1 MSIPTIIP
9 ESEVEAAALEILSE
23 LGYDYLYGPDIA
35 PETEDAERNDFGTVV
50 LPHRLRAAVDRLNP
64 KIPSEAREEAVK
76 KVLREESQ
84 DLVHNNRAFHN
95 MLVNGV
101 DVEFQGQ
108 DGETVYDKVWL
119 FDFGKPLENEFL
131 AINQFTI
138 IEDGNN
144 RRPDIILFV
153 NGLPLVVVEL
163 KRPDEE
169 NGFED
174 EEIIWDAYKQFQTY
188 KKEIPALFRYNSFL
202 LISDGQDA
210 MAGTLTSNREWFVPW
225 KTVDGEK
232 VADFK
237 VPPMEVLL
245 RGMCRPEI
253 LLDLIR
259 HFIVFEDDRGRI
271 IKKLARYHQYHAV
284 NRAVEKTKLA
294 SRPEGD
300 RKCGVVWHT
309 QGSGKSLSM
318 VFYTGK
324 LALELDNPTIVVL
337 TDRNDLDGQL
347 FDNFARCS
355 EILRQQPV
363 QAENRAHLRELLAV
377 ASGGIVFTTIQK
389 FSPEDEEDQFPTLSE
404 RRNIIVIAD
413 EAHLS
418 QYGFDAKFRERV
430 VEYEKVAEISY
441 GFAKHM
447 RDALPNASFIGF
459 TGTPIELD
467 DRSTPAVF
475 GDYIDIYDIEQAV
488 NDGVT
493 VRIFYESRLS
503 KLDLV
508 KEARETLDTE
518 FSKITDDRDS
528 YEAEKLK
535 SRWSRL
541 EVVVGSE
548 DNLKKLAY
556 DIVFHFEKRLEDAM
570 DGKGMIV
577 CMSRR
582 ICADLYNE
590 ITALRPEWHSEDDLK
605 GKIKVI
611 ITGSA
616 ADDEILQPH
625 IRNKSRRTKIRDR
638 MQDPADSLN
647 MVIVCDMW
655 LTGFDAPC
663 LHTMYFLKW
672 LQGHN
677 LMQAIARVN
686 RVFRDK
692 PGGLIVDYVGLL
704 YDLKYAMANYTRSGG
719 RGSPADYKDE
729 AVELMLEKYEIVQDM
744 FYGFDYMRIFST
756 SPKEKLTIVREGADF
771 ILSQGRTEDERT
783 QEKKRFI
790 QHVTELS
797 KAFALSVPH
806 FEADRIRDEL
816 AYFQAVRAILV
827 KVDRKPAKS
836 KYEMNSAIKELV
848 SKSIA
853 NEEII
858 DVFDAVG
865 IKRPDISI
873 LSEDFLTEVRDL
885 PQKNLAY
892 EVLKKLLYDEI
903 KIRSRRNLIQG
914 KSFAEMLERAINE
927 YKNRGIDTV
936 QVIEELLD
944 LAKKISEAD
953 KRGEEAGLSEEEI
966 AFYDALADN
975 ESAVDVLGNETLKLM
990 AAELVKIIRKNAG
1003 VDWTLRKNIQAKMKV
1018 SVKRLLKKYGYPP
1031 DMQKLATENI
1041 LKQAELICRDAG
1053 VSAAIRAA

>member
-1 MSIPTIIP
+1 MPIPTIIP

-35 PETEDAERNDFGTVV
+35 PETEDAERENFGTVV
-50 LPHRLRAAVDRLNP
+50 LPFRLRAAVDMLNP
-64 KIPSEAREEAVK
+64 EIPKEAREEAVK

-101 DVEFQGQ
+101 DVEYQGQ
-108 DGETVYDKVWL
+108 NGETVYDKVWL
-119 FDFGKPLENEFL
+119 FDFADTEKNEFL
-131 AINQFTI
+131 AVNQFTI

-188 KKEIPALFRYNSFL
+188 KKEIPVLFRYNSFL

-271 IKKLARYHQYHAV
+271 VKKLARYHQYHAV

-294 SRPEGD
+294 SMPEGD

-347 FDNFARCS
+347 FENFARCS

-363 QAENRAHLRELLAV
+363 QAENRAHLRELLSV

-389 FSPEDEEDQFPTLSE
+389 FSPEDEEDQYPTLSE

-413 EAHLS
+413 EAHRS

-430 VEYEKVAEISY
+430 VEDEKVAEISY

-548 DNLKKLAY
+548 DNLKKLAS

-590 ITALRPEWHSEDDLK
+590 IIALRPEWHSEDDLK

-638 MQDPADSLN
+638 MQDPSDSLN

-729 AVELMLEKYEIVQDM
+729 AVALMLEKYEIVQNM
-744 FYGFDYMRIFST
+744 FYGFDYMRIFSA
-756 SPKEKLTIVREGADF
+756 SPKEKLTIVREGTDF

-806 FEADRIRDEL
+806 PEADRIRDEL

-944 LAKKISEAD
+944 LAKKLSEAD
-953 KRGEEAGLSEEEI
+953 KRGEDAGLSEEEL
-966 AFYDALADN
+966 AFYDALVDN
-975 ESAVDVLGNETLKLM
+975 ESAVEVLGNDTLKFM
-990 AAELVKIIRKNAG
+990 AAELVKIIRQNAG

-1053 VSAAIRAA
+1053 CSVA

>member
-1 MSIPTIIP
+1 MI
-9 ESEVEAAALEILSE
+9 
-23 LGYDYLYGPDIA
+23 
-35 PETEDAERNDFGTVV
+35 
-50 LPHRLRAAVDRLNP
+50 
-64 KIPSEAREEAVK
+64 
-76 KVLREESQ
+76 
-84 DLVHNNRAFHN
+84 
-95 MLVNGV
+95 
-101 DVEFQGQ
+101 
-108 DGETVYDKVWL
+108 
-119 FDFGKPLENEFL
+119 
-131 AINQFTI
+131 
-138 IEDGNN
+138 
-144 RRPDIILFV
+144 
-153 NGLPLVVVEL
+153 EL

-174 EEIIWDAYKQFQTY
+174 DEIIWDAYKQFQTY
-188 KKEIPALFRYNSFL
+188 KNDIPGLFRYNAFM

-210 MAGTLTSNREWFVPW
+210 MVGTLTSNREWFVPW
-225 KTVDGEK
+225 KTIDGEK
-232 VADFK
+232 AAEFR

-253 LLDLIR
+253 LLNLVR
-259 HFIVFEDDRGRI
+259 HFIVFEDDRGKVV
-271 IKKLARYHQYHAV
+271 KKLARYHQYHAV
-284 NRAVEKTKLA
+284 NRAVEKTKHA
-294 SRPEGD
+294 SMPEGD

-318 VFYTGK
+318 VFYAGK

-355 EILRQQPV
+355 EILRQQPL
-363 QAENRAHLRELLAV
+363 QAETRAQLRELLSV

-389 FSPEDEEDQFPTLSE
+389 FSPEDEEDKFPILSG
-404 RRNIIVIAD
+404 RRNIVIIAD
-413 EAHLS
+413 EAHRS
-418 QYGFDAKFRERV
+418 QYGFDAKIRERK
-430 VEYEKVAEISY
+430 VEGEKVAEISY
-441 GFAKHM
+441 GFAKYM
-447 RDALPNASFIGF
+447 RDGLPNASFIGF

-475 GDYIDIYDIEQAV
+475 VDYIDIYDIEQAV

-518 FSKITDDRDS
+518 FSTITGDRES

-541 EVVVGSE
+541 EVVVGSK
-548 DNLKKLAY
+548 DNLKKLAE
-556 DIVFHFEKRLEDAM
+556 DIVFHFEKRIDEAL

-577 CMSRR
+577 CMSRQ
-582 ICADLYNE
+582 ICVDLYNE
-590 ITALRPEWHSEDDLK
+590 IIALRPEWHDEDDLK
-605 GKIKVI
+605 GSIKVVM
-611 ITGSA
+611 TGSA
-616 ADDEILQPH
+616 ADDAHLQPH
-625 IRNKSRRTKIRDR
+625 IRNKGRRMKIRDR
-638 MQDPADSLN
+638 MQDPADPLKL
-647 MVIVCDMW
+647 VIVCDMW

-672 LQGHN
+672 IQGHN

-719 RGSPADYKDE
+719 RGSPANYKDE
-729 AVELMLEKYEIVQDM
+729 AVALMLEKHEIVQDL
-744 FYGFDYMRIFST
+744 FYGFDYMRIFSA
-756 SPKEKLTIVREGADF
+756 SPNEKLGIVREGADF
-771 ILSQGRTEDERT
+771 ILSKGRTEDERT

-816 AYFQAVRAILV
+816 AYFQAVRVILV
-827 KVDRKPAKS
+827 KIERRPAKS

-853 NEEII
+853 TEEII
-858 DVFDAVG
+858 DVFDVVG
-865 IKRPDISI
+865 IKKPDISI
-873 LSEDFLTEVRDL
+873 LSEEFLTEVRDL

-903 KIRSRRNLIQG
+903 KIRSRRNLIEG
-914 KSFAEMLERAINE
+914 RSFAEMLERAINE

-953 KRGEEAGLSEEEI
+953 KRGEELGLSEEEI

-975 ESAVDVLGNETLKLM
+975 ESAVELLGNETLRLM
-990 AAELVKIIRKNAG
+990 AIELVKIIRQNSG
-1003 VDWTLRKNIQAKMKV
+1003 IDWTLRKNIQAKMKV
-1018 SVKRLLKKYGYPP
+1018 NIKRLLKKYGYPP
-1031 DMQKLATENI
+1031 DKQMLATENI
-1041 LKQAELICRDAG
+1041 LKQAELLCMDVGI
-1053 VSAAIRAA
+1053 

>member
-1 MSIPTIIP
+1 
-9 ESEVEAAALEILSE
+9 
-23 LGYDYLYGPDIA
+23 
-35 PETEDAERNDFGTVV
+35 V
-50 LPHRLRAAVDRLNP
+50 LPFRLRAAVDSLNE
-64 KIPSEAREEAVK
+64 KIPKEAREEAIK
-76 KVLREESQ
+76 KVLRAESQ
-84 DLVHNNRAFHN
+84 DLVYDNRSFHK

-101 DVEFQGQ
+101 DVEYQGQ

-119 FDFGKPLENEFL
+119 FDFAKPDENDFL
-131 AINQFTI
+131 AVNQFTI
-138 IEDGNN
+138 IENGNN
-144 RRPDIILFV
+144 RRPDIIFFV
-153 NGLPLVVVEL
+153 NGLPLVVIEL

-169 NGFED
+169 NGFD
-174 EEIIWDAYKQFQTY
+174 DDEIIWDAYKQFQTY
-188 KKEIPALFRYNSFL
+188 KNDILGLFRYNAFM

-210 MAGTLTSNREWFVPW
+210 MVGTLTSNREWFVPW
-225 KTVDGEK
+225 KTIDGEK
-232 VADFK
+232 VAEFRI
-237 VPPMEVLL
+237 PPIEVLL

-253 LLDLIR
+253 LLDLVR
-259 HFIVFEDDRGRI
+259 HFIVFEDDRGKVV
-271 IKKLARYHQYHAV
+271 KKLARYHQYHAV
-284 NRAVEKTKLA
+284 NRAVEKTKIA
-294 SRPEGD
+294 SMPDGD

-318 VFYTGK
+318 VFYAGK

-363 QAENRAHLRELLAV
+363 QAETRAQLRELLSV

-389 FSPEDEEDQFPTLSE
+389 FSPEDEEDKFPILSG
-404 RRNIIVIAD
+404 RRNIVIIAD
-413 EAHLS
+413 EAHRS
-418 QYGFDAKFRERV
+418 QYGFDAKFRERE
-430 VEYEKVAEISY
+430 VEGEKVTEISY
-441 GFAKHM
+441 GFAKYM
-447 RDALPNASFIGF
+447 RDGLPNASFIGF

-475 GDYIDIYDIEQAV
+475 GDYIDVYDIEQAV

-518 FSKITDDRDS
+518 FSNITGDRES

-541 EVVVGSE
+541 EVVVGSK
-548 DNLKKLAY
+548 DNLKKLAE
-556 DIVFHFEKRLEDAM
+556 DIVFHFEKRIDEAL

-577 CMSRR
+577 CMSRQ
-582 ICADLYNE
+582 ICVDLYNE
-590 ITALRPEWHSEDDLK
+590 ITALCPKWHDEDDLK
-605 GKIKVI
+605 GAIKVI
-611 ITGSA
+611 MTGSA
-616 ADDEILQPH
+616 ADDEHLQPH
-625 IRNKSRRTKIRDR
+625 IRNKGRRMKIRDR
-638 MQDPADSLN
+638 MQDPADPLKL
-647 MVIVCDMW
+647 VVVCDMW

-672 LQGHN
+672 IQGHN

-719 RGSPADYKDE
+719 RGNPADYKDE
-729 AVELMLEKYEIVQDM
+729 AVALMLEKYEIVQNL
-744 FYGFDYMRIFST
+744 FYSFDYMRIFSA
-756 SPKEKLTIVREGADF
+756 SPKEKLGIVREGADF
-771 ILSQGRTEDERT
+771 ILSKGRTEDERT

-816 AYFQAVRAILV
+816 AYFQAVRVILV
-827 KVDRKPAKS
+827 KIERRPAKS

-853 NEEII
+853 TEEII
-858 DVFDAVG
+858 DVFDVVG
-865 IKRPDISI
+865 IKKPDISI
-873 LSEDFLTEVRDL
+873 LSEEFLTEVRDL

-903 KIRSRRNLIQG
+903 KTRSRRNLIEG
-914 KSFAEMLERAINE
+914 RSFAEMLERAINE
-927 YKNRGIDTV
+927 YKSRGIDTV

-953 KRGEEAGLSEEEI
+953 KRGEALGLSDEEI

-975 ESAVDVLGNETLKLM
+975 EGAVELLGNETLRLM
-990 AAELVKIIRKNAG
+990 AVELVKIIRQNSG

-1031 DMQKLATENI
+1031 DKQLLATENI
-1041 LKQAELICRDAG
+1041 LKQAELLCMN
-1053 VSAAIRAA
+1053 VEQLQTTVL

>member
-1 MSIPTIIP
+1 M
-9 ESEVEAAALEILSE
+9 
-23 LGYDYLYGPDIA
+23 
-35 PETEDAERNDFGTVV
+35 
-50 LPHRLRAAVDRLNP
+50 LPFRLRAAVNRLNP
-64 KIPSEAREEAVK
+64 NIPEVAREEAVK
-76 KVLREESQ
+76 KVLRAESQ
-84 DLVHNNRAFHN
+84 DLVYNNHSFHN

-101 DVEFQGQ
+101 DIEYQGQ
-108 DGETVYDKVWL
+108 DGETIYDKVWL
-119 FDFGKPLENEFL
+119 FDFTNPQENEFL
-131 AINQFTI
+131 AVNQYTI
-138 IEDGNN
+138 IENGKE

-153 NGLPLVVVEL
+153 NGLPLVVIEL

-169 NGFED
+169 NGFEN

-188 KKEIPALFRYNSFL
+188 KKDIPGLFRYNAFL

-210 MAGTLTSNREWFVPW
+210 MVGTLTSSREWFVPW
-225 KTVDGEK
+225 KTIDGEK
-232 VADFK
+232 VAEFRI
-237 VPPMEVLL
+237 PSLEVLL

-253 LLDLIR
+253 LLDLVR
-259 HFIVFEDDRGRI
+259 HFIVFEDDRGKV

-284 NRAVEKTKLA
+284 NRAVKKTKLA
-294 SRPEGD
+294 SLPEGD

-318 VFYTGK
+318 IFYTGK

-355 EILRQQPV
+355 EILRQKPV
-363 QAENRAHLRELLAV
+363 QAETRAQLRELLSV

-389 FSPEDEEDQFPTLSE
+389 FSPEDEEDKFPILSE

-413 EAHLS
+413 EAHRS
-418 QYGFDAKFRERV
+418 QYGFDAKFRER
-430 VEYEKVAEISY
+430 EIEGQKITEISY
-441 GFAKHM
+441 GFAKYM
-447 RDALPNASFIGF
+447 RDGLPNASFIGF
-459 TGTPIELD
+459 TGTPVELD

-493 VRIFYESRLS
+493 VKIFYESRLS

-518 FSKITDDRDS
+518 FSMITEGRES
-528 YEAEKLK
+528 YESEKLK

-548 DNLKKLAY
+548 NNLEKLAE
-556 DIVFHFEKRLEDAM
+556 DITAHFEERLEEAM

-577 CMSRR
+577 CMSRQ
-582 ICADLYNE
+582 ICVDLYNK
-590 ITALRPEWHSEDDLK
+590 IIALRPEWHSDDDLK
-605 GKIKVI
+605 GTIKVI
-611 ITGSA
+611 MTGSA
-616 ADDEILQPH
+616 ADDELLQPH
-625 IRNKSRRTKIRDR
+625 IRNKGRRTKIRDK
-638 MQDPADSLN
+638 MQDPNDPLKL
-647 MVIVCDMW
+647 VIVCDMW

-672 LQGHN
+672 IQGHN

-686 RVFRDK
+686 RVFKDK

-704 YDLKYAMANYTRSGG
+704 YDLKYAMANYTRNGG
-719 RGSPADYKDE
+719 KGSPVDYKDE
-729 AVELMLEKYEIVQDM
+729 AVALMLEKYEIVQDL
-744 FYGFDYMRIFST
+744 FFGFDYMKIFSA
-756 SPKEKLTIVREGADF
+756 SPKEKLGTVREGADF
-771 ILSQGRTEDERT
+771 ILSKGRTEEERT

-806 FEADRIRDEL
+806 SEADRIRDEL

-827 KVDRKPAKS
+827 KIERKPAKS

-853 NEEII
+853 TEEII
-858 DVFDAVG
+858 DVFDIVG
-865 IKRPDISI
+865 IKKPDISI
-873 LSEDFLTEVRDL
+873 LSEEFLTEVRDL

-903 KIRSRRNLIQG
+903 KTRSRRNLIEG

-927 YKNRGIDTV
+927 YKNRGIDTIE
-936 QVIEELLD
+936 VIEELLE

-953 KRGEEAGLSEEEI
+953 KRGEAMGLSEEEI

-975 ESAVDVLGNETLKLM
+975 ESAVELLGNETLRLM
-990 AAELVKIIRKNAG
+990 AIELVRIIRQNSG

-1031 DMQKLATENI
+1031 DEQKLATENI
-1041 LKQAELICRDAG
+1041 LKQAELLCMDASIS
-1053 VSAAIRAA
+1053 VI

>member
-1 MSIPTIIP
+1 
-9 ESEVEAAALEILSE
+9 V
-23 LGYDYLYGPDIA
+23 
-35 PETEDAERNDFGTVV
+35 
-50 LPHRLRAAVDRLNP
+50 LRA
-64 KIPSEAREEAVK
+64 
-76 KVLREESQ
+76 ESQ
-84 DLVHNNRAFHN
+84 DLVHNNRAFHS

-101 DVEFQGQ
+101 DVEYQGQ

-119 FDFGKPLENEFL
+119 FDFAEPLENEFL
-131 AINQFTI
+131 AVNQFTI

-169 NGFED
+169 SGFED

-188 KKEIPALFRYNSFL
+188 KKEIPGLFRYNAFL

-210 MAGTLTSNREWFVPW
+210 MVGTLTSNREWSVPW
-225 KTVDGEK
+225 KTIDGEK

-259 HFIVFEDDRGRI
+259 HFIAFEDDHGKVV
-271 IKKLARYHQYHAV
+271 KKLARYHQYHAV
-284 NRAVEKTKLA
+284 NKAVEKTKLA
-294 SRPEGD
+294 SMPEGD

-318 VFYTGK
+318 VFYAGK

-363 QAENRAHLRELLAV
+363 QAETRAQLRELLSV

-389 FSPEDEEDQFPTLSE
+389 FSPEDEEDKFPILSE

-413 EAHLS
+413 EAHRS
-418 QYGFDAKFRERV
+418 QYGFDAKIRERE
-430 VEYEKVAEISY
+430 VEGEKVAEISY

-493 VRIFYESRLS
+493 VKIFYESRLS

-518 FSKITDDRDS
+518 FSEITGDRGS

-548 DNLKKLAY
+548 ENLKKLAE
-556 DIVFHFEKRLEDAM
+556 DIVSHFEKRLEDAM

-577 CMSRR
+577 CMSRQ
-582 ICADLYNE
+582 ICVDLYNK
-590 ITALRPEWHSEDDLK
+590 IIAIRPDWHDEDDLK

-611 ITGSA
+611 MTGSA
-616 ADDEILQPH
+616 SDDELLQPH
-625 IRNKSRRTKIRDR
+625 IRNKARRMKIRDR
-638 MQDPADSLN
+638 MQDPADPLKL
-647 MVIVCDMW
+647 VIVCDMW

-672 LQGHN
+672 IQGHN

-686 RVFRDK
+686 RVFKDK

-704 YDLKYAMANYTRSGG
+704 YDLKSAMANYTRSGG
-719 RGSPADYKDE
+719 RGSPTNYKDE
-729 AVELMLEKYEIVQDM
+729 AVALMLEKYEIVQDL
-744 FYGFDYMRIFST
+744 FYGFDYMRIFSA
-756 SPKEKLTIVREGADF
+756 SSKEKLGIVREGADF
-771 ILSQGRTEDERT
+771 ILSKGRTEDERT

-816 AYFQAVRAILV
+816 AYFQAVRTILV
-827 KVDRKPAKS
+827 KIERRPAKS
-836 KYEMNSAIKELV
+836 KYEVNSAIKELV

-853 NEEII
+853 TEEII
-858 DVFDAVG
+858 DVFDVVG
-865 IKRPDISI
+865 IKKPDISI
-873 LSEDFLTEVRDL
+873 LSEEFLTEVRDL

-903 KIRSRRNLIQG
+903 KTRSRRNLIEG
-914 KSFAEMLERAINE
+914 RSFAEMLERAINE
-927 YKNRGIDTV
+927 YKNRGIDTL
-936 QVIEELLD
+936 QVIEELLN

-953 KRGEEAGLSEEEI
+953 KRGEALGLSDEEI

-975 ESAVDVLGNETLKLM
+975 ESAVELLGNETLRLM
-990 AAELVKIIRKNAG
+990 AVELVKTIRQNSG
-1003 VDWTLRKNIQAKMKV
+1003 VDWTLRKNIQAKMRI

-1031 DMQKLATENI
+1031 DKQLLATENI
-1041 LKQAELICRDAG
+1041 LKQAELLCIG
-1053 VSAAIRAA
+1053 IEQLNPLIIV

>member
-1 MSIPTIIP
+1 M
-9 ESEVEAAALEILSE
+9 
-23 LGYDYLYGPDIA
+23 GYGYLYGPDIA
-35 PETEDAERNDFGTVV
+35 PETEGAEKGDFGTVI
-50 LPHRLRAAVDRLNP
+50 LPRRLREAVDRLNP
-64 KIPSEAREEAVK
+64 KIPAEAREEAIK
-76 KVLREESQ
+76 KVLRAESQ
-84 DLVHNNRAFHN
+84 DPVHNNRAFHN

-101 DVEFQGQ
+101 DVEYQGQ
-108 DGETVYDKVWL
+108 DGENVYDKVWL
-119 FDFGKPLENEFL
+119 FDFAKPLENEFL
-131 AINQFTI
+131 AVNQFTV

-153 NGLPLVVVEL
+153 NGLPIVVVEL

-169 NGFED
+169 SGFEN

-188 KKEIPALFRYNSFL
+188 KKEIPGLFRYNAFL

-210 MAGTLTSNREWFVPW
+210 MVGTLTSNREWFVPW
-225 KTVDGEK
+225 KTIDGEK

-253 LLDLIR
+253 LLDLVR
-259 HFIVFEDDRGRI
+259 HFTVFEDDRGKVV
-271 IKKLARYHQYHAV
+271 KKLARYHQYHAV

-294 SRPEGD
+294 SMPDGD

-318 VFYTGK
+318 VFYAGK

-363 QAENRAHLRELLAV
+363 QAETRAQLRELLSV

-389 FSPEDEEDQFPTLSE
+389 FSPEGEEDKFPVLSE
-404 RRNIIVIAD
+404 RRNIVVIAD
-413 EAHLS
+413 EAHRS
-418 QYGFDAKFRERV
+418 QYGFDAKIRERE
-430 VEYEKVAEISY
+430 VEGEKVAEISY

-488 NDGVT
+488 NDKVT
-493 VRIFYESRLS
+493 VPIFYESRLS

-518 FSKITDDRDS
+518 FSEITGDRES

-548 DNLKKLAY
+548 ENLRKLAE
-556 DIVFHFEKRLEDAM
+556 DIIAHFEKRLGAM

-577 CMSRR
+577 CMSRQ
-582 ICADLYNE
+582 ICVDLYNR
-590 ITALRPEWHSEDDLK
+590 IIAFRPEWHNEDDLK
-605 GKIKVI
+605 GTIKVI
-611 ITGSA
+611 MTGSA
-616 ADDEILQPH
+616 SDDEPLQPH
-625 IRNKSRRTKIRDR
+625 IRNRGRRMKIRDR
-638 MQDPADSLN
+638 MQDPADPLKL
-647 MVIVCDMW
+647 VIVCDMW

-672 LQGHN
+672 IQGHN

-686 RVFRDK
+686 RVFKDK

-704 YDLKYAMANYTRSGG
+704 YDLKSAMANYTRSGG

-729 AVELMLEKYEIVQDM
+729 AVALMLEKYEIVQDL
-744 FYGFDYMRIFST
+744 FHGFDYMRIFSA
-756 SPKEKLTIVREGADF
+756 SPKEKLGIVREGADF
-771 ILSQGRTEDERT
+771 ILSKGRTEDERT

-797 KAFALSVPH
+797 RAFALSVPH
-806 FEADRIRDEL
+806 IEADRIRDEL

-827 KVDRKPAKS
+827 KIERRPAKS

-853 NEEII
+853 TEEII

-865 IKRPDISI
+865 IKKPDISI
-873 LSEDFLTEVRDL
+873 LSDEFLTEVRDL

-903 KIRSRRNLIQG
+903 KTRSRRNLIQS

-936 QVIEELLD
+936 QVIEELLA

-953 KRGEEAGLSEEEI
+953 KRGEEAGLSEEEL

-975 ESAVDVLGNETLKLM
+975 ESALEVLGNETLRLM
-990 AAELVKIIRKNAG
+990 AAELVKIIRQNAG
-1003 VDWTLRKNIQAKMKV
+1003 VDWTLRKNIQAKIKV

-1031 DMQKLATENI
+1031 DKQKLATENI
-1041 LKQAELICRDAG
+1041 LKQAELLCRDAG
-1053 VSAAIRAA
+1053 FSVAVQAE

>member
-1 MSIPTIIP
+1 M
-9 ESEVEAAALEILSE
+9 
-23 LGYDYLYGPDIA
+23 
-35 PETEDAERNDFGTVV
+35 
-50 LPHRLRAAVDRLNP
+50 LPFRLRTAVDSLNKNIP
-64 KIPSEAREEAVK
+64 KEAREEAIK
-76 KVLREESQ
+76 KVLRAESQ
-84 DLVHNNRAFHN
+84 DLVYDNHSFHK

-101 DVEFQGQ
+101 DVEYQGQ
-108 DGETVYDKVWL
+108 NGETVYDKVWL
-119 FDFGKPLENEFL
+119 FDFAEPGENDFL
-131 AINQFTI
+131 AVNQFTI
-138 IEDGNN
+138 IENGNN

-153 NGLPLVVVEL
+153 NGLPLVVIEL

-169 NGFED
+169 NGFD
-174 EEIIWDAYKQFQTY
+174 DDEIIWDAYKQFQTY
-188 KKEIPALFRYNSFL
+188 KNDIPGLFRYNAFM

-210 MAGTLTSNREWFVPW
+210 MVGTLTSNREWFVPW
-225 KTVDGEK
+225 KTIDGEK
-232 VADFK
+232 VAEFRI
-237 VPPMEVLL
+237 PPMEVLL

-253 LLDLIR
+253 LLDLVR
-259 HFIVFEDDRGRI
+259 HFIVFEDDRGKVV
-271 IKKLARYHQYHAV
+271 KKLARYHQYHAV

-294 SRPEGD
+294 SMPEGD

-318 VFYTGK
+318 VFYAGK

-347 FDNFARCS
+347 FDNFTRCS
-355 EILRQQPV
+355 EILRQKPV
-363 QAENRAHLRELLAV
+363 QAETRAQLRELLSV

-389 FSPEDEEDQFPTLSE
+389 FSPEDEEDKFPILSE
-404 RRNIIVIAD
+404 RRNIVVIAD
-413 EAHLS
+413 EAHRS
-418 QYGFDAKFRERV
+418 QYGFDAKFREREV
-430 VEYEKVAEISY
+430 DGEKVAEISY
-441 GFAKHM
+441 GFAKYM
-447 RDALPNASFIGF
+447 RDGLPNVSFIGF

-518 FSKITDDRDS
+518 FSTITGDRES

-541 EVVVGSE
+541 EVVVGSK
-548 DNLKKLAY
+548 DNLKKLAE
-556 DIVFHFEKRLEDAM
+556 DIVFHFEKRIDEAL

-577 CMSRR
+577 CISRQ
-582 ICADLYNE
+582 ICVDLYNE
-590 ITALRPEWHSEDDLK
+590 ITALRPEWHDEDDLK
-605 GKIKVI
+605 GSIKVVM
-611 ITGSA
+611 TGSA
-616 ADDEILQPH
+616 SDDEQLQPH
-625 IRNKSRRTKIRDR
+625 IRNKGRRMKMRDR
-638 MQDPADSLN
+638 MQDPADPLKL
-647 MVIVCDMW
+647 VIVCDMW

-672 LQGHN
+672 IQGHN

-719 RGSPADYKDE
+719 RGSPADYKEE
-729 AVELMLEKYEIVQDM
+729 AVALMLEKYEIVQDLL
-744 FYGFDYMRIFST
+744 YGFDYMRIFSA
-756 SPKEKLTIVREGADF
+756 SPKEKLGIVRDGADF
-771 ILSQGRTEDERT
+771 ILSKGRTEDERT

-806 FEADRIRDEL
+806 FETDRIRDEL
-816 AYFQAVRAILV
+816 AYFQAVRVILV
-827 KVDRKPAKS
+827 KIERRPAKS

-853 NEEII
+853 TEEII
-858 DVFDAVG
+858 DVFDVVG
-865 IKRPDISI
+865 IKKPDISI
-873 LSEDFLTEVRDL
+873 LSEEFLTEVRDL

-903 KIRSRRNLIQG
+903 KTRSRRNLIEG
-914 KSFAEMLERAINE
+914 RSFAEMLERAINE

-944 LAKKISEAD
+944 LAKKISDAD
-953 KRGEEAGLSEEEI
+953 KRGEELGLSEEEI

-975 ESAVDVLGNETLKLM
+975 ESAVELLGNETLRLM
-990 AAELVKIIRKNAG
+990 AVELVKIIRQNSG

-1018 SVKRLLKKYGYPP
+1018 NVKRLLKKYGYPP
-1031 DMQKLATENI
+1031 DKQMLATENI
-1041 LKQAELICRDAG
+1041 LKQAELLCMDVGI
-1053 VSAAIRAA
+1053 

>member
-1 MSIPTIIP
+1 
-9 ESEVEAAALEILSE
+9 
-23 LGYDYLYGPDIA
+23 
-35 PETEDAERNDFGTVV
+35 
-50 LPHRLRAAVDRLNP
+50 
-64 KIPSEAREEAVK
+64 
-76 KVLREESQ
+76 
-84 DLVHNNRAFHN
+84 

-101 DVEFQGQ
+101 DVEYQGQ

-119 FDFGKPLENEFL
+119 FDFAEPLENEFL
-131 AINQFTI
+131 AVNQFTI

-169 NGFED
+169 SGFED

-188 KKEIPALFRYNSFL
+188 KKEISGIFRYNAFL

-210 MAGTLTSNREWFVPW
+210 MVGTLTSNREWFVPW
-225 KTVDGEK
+225 KTIDGEK

-259 HFIVFEDDRGRI
+259 HFIAFEDDHGKVV
-271 IKKLARYHQYHAV
+271 KKLARYHQYHAV
-284 NRAVEKTKLA
+284 NKAVEKTKLA
-294 SRPEGD
+294 SMPEGD

-318 VFYTGK
+318 VFYAGK

-363 QAENRAHLRELLAV
+363 QAETRAQLRELLSV

-389 FSPEDEEDQFPTLSE
+389 FSPEDEEDKFPILSE

-413 EAHLS
+413 EAHRS
-418 QYGFDAKFRERV
+418 QYGFDAKIRERE
-430 VEYEKVAEISY
+430 VEGEKVAEISY

-493 VRIFYESRLS
+493 VKIFYESRLS

-518 FSKITDDRDS
+518 FSEITGDRGS

-548 DNLKKLAY
+548 ENLKKLAE
-556 DIVFHFEKRLEDAM
+556 DIVSHFEKRLEDAM

-577 CMSRR
+577 CMSRQ
-582 ICADLYNE
+582 ICVDLYNK
-590 ITALRPEWHSEDDLK
+590 IIAIRPDWHDEDDLK

-611 ITGSA
+611 MTGSA
-616 ADDEILQPH
+616 SDDELLQPH
-625 IRNKSRRTKIRDR
+625 IRNKARRMKIRDR
-638 MQDPADSLN
+638 MQDPADPLKL
-647 MVIVCDMW
+647 VIVCDMW

-672 LQGHN
+672 IQGHN

-686 RVFRDK
+686 RVFKDK

-704 YDLKYAMANYTRSGG
+704 YDLKSAMANYTRSGG
-719 RGSPADYKDE
+719 RGSPTNYKDE
-729 AVELMLEKYEIVQDM
+729 AVALMLEKYEIVQDL
-744 FYGFDYMRIFST
+744 FYGFDYMRIFSA
-756 SPKEKLTIVREGADF
+756 SSKEKLGIVREGADF
-771 ILSQGRTEDERT
+771 ILSKGRTEDERT

-816 AYFQAVRAILV
+816 AYFQAVRTILV
-827 KVDRKPAKS
+827 KIERRPAKS
-836 KYEMNSAIKELV
+836 KYEVNSAIKELV

-853 NEEII
+853 TEEII
-858 DVFDAVG
+858 DVFDVVG
-865 IKRPDISI
+865 IKKPDISI
-873 LSEDFLTEVRDL
+873 LSEEFLTEVRDL

-903 KIRSRRNLIQG
+903 KTRSRRNLIEG
-914 KSFAEMLERAINE
+914 RSFAEMLERAINE
-927 YKNRGIDTV
+927 YKNRGIDTL
-936 QVIEELLD
+936 QVIEELLN

-953 KRGEEAGLSEEEI
+953 KRGEALGLSDEEI

-975 ESAVDVLGNETLKLM
+975 ESAVELLGNETLRLM
-990 AAELVKIIRKNAG
+990 AVELVKTIRQNSG
-1003 VDWTLRKNIQAKMKV
+1003 VDWTLRKNIQAKMRI

-1031 DMQKLATENI
+1031 DKQLLATENI
-1041 LKQAELICRDAG
+1041 LKQAELLCIG
-1053 VSAAIRAA
+1053 IEQLNPLIIV

>member
-1 MSIPTIIP
+1 MP
-9 ESEVEAAALEILSE
+9 ESEVEEAALDILSE
-23 LGYDYLYGPDIA
+23 LGYGYLYGPDIA
-35 PETEDAERNDFGTVV
+35 PGADGAGRENFGTVI
-50 LPHRLRAAVDRLNP
+50 LPRRFRAAIDKLNP
-64 KIPSEAREEAVK
+64 KIPAGAREEAIK

-101 DVEFQGQ
+101 DVEYQGR

-119 FDFGKPLENEFL
+119 FDFAEPAENEFL
-131 AINQFTI
+131 AVNQFTI
-138 IEDGNN
+138 AEDGNN
-144 RRPDIILFV
+144 RRPDIILYV

-169 NGFED
+169 NGFAD
-174 EEIIWDAYKQFQTY
+174 DEIIWDAYKQLRTY
-188 KKEIPALFRYNSFL
+188 KKEIPGLFRYNAFL

-210 MAGTLTSNREWFVPW
+210 RVGTLTSNNREWFVPW
-225 KTVDGEK
+225 KTIDGEK
-232 VADFK
+232 AADFK
-237 VPPMEVLL
+237 IPPMEVLL
-245 RGMCRPEI
+245 RGMCSQEI

-259 HFIVFEDDRGRI
+259 HFIVFEDDRGKV

-284 NRAVEKTKLA
+284 NRAVEKTKFA
-294 SRPEGD
+294 CMPGGD

-363 QAENRAHLRELLAV
+363 QAETRARLRELLSV

-389 FSPEDEEDQFPTLSE
+389 FSPEDEEDRFPILSE
-404 RRNIIVIAD
+404 RRNIVVIAD
-413 EAHLS
+413 EAHRS
-418 QYGFDAKFRERV
+418 QYGFDAKFRERE
-430 VEYEKVAEISY
+430 VEGEKIAEISY

-459 TGTPIELD
+459 TGTPIELN

-475 GDYIDIYDIEQAV
+475 GDYIDVYDIEQAV

-493 VRIFYESRLS
+493 VKIFYESRLS

-508 KEARETLDTE
+508 KEARETLDTD
-518 FSKITDDRDS
+518 FSKITGDWDS

-541 EVVVGSE
+541 EAVVGSK
-548 DNLKKLAY
+548 DNLRKLAA
-556 DIVFHFEKRLEDAM
+556 DIVFHFEERLEKAM
-570 DGKGMIV
+570 EGKGMIV
-577 CMSRR
+577 CMTRQT
-582 ICADLYNE
+582 CVDLYNE
-590 ITALRPEWHSEDDLK
+590 ITALRPEWHDNDDLK
-605 GKIKVI
+605 GQIKVI
-611 ITGSA
+611 MTGSA
-616 ADDEILQPH
+616 ADDEMLQPH
-625 IRNKSRRTKIRDR
+625 IRNKGRRMKIRDR
-638 MQDPADSLN
+638 MQDPDDPLKL
-647 MVIVCDMW
+647 VIVCDMW

-704 YDLKYAMANYTRSGG
+704 YDLKSAMANYTRNGG
-719 RGSPADYKDE
+719 RGNPADYKE
-729 AVELMLEKYEIVQDM
+729 KAIALMLEKYEIVQNL
-744 FYGFDYMRIFST
+744 FYGFDYMRVFSA

-771 ILSQGRTEDERT
+771 ILSHGRTEDERT
-783 QEKKRFI
+783 QEKKRLI

-806 FEADRIRDEL
+806 PEAERIRDEL

-827 KVDRKPAKS
+827 KLERRHAKS

-853 NEEII
+853 TEEII
-858 DVFDAVG
+858 DIFDVVG
-865 IKRPDISI
+865 VKKPEISI
-873 LSEDFLTEVRDL
+873 LSEEFLAEVRDL

-903 KIRSRRNLIQG
+903 KTRSRKNLIQG
-914 KSFAEMLERAINE
+914 RSFAEMLERAINE
-927 YKNRGIDTV
+927 YKSRGIDTL
-936 QVIEELLD
+936 QVIEELLE
-944 LAKKISEAD
+944 LARKISEAD
-953 KRGEEAGLSEEEI
+953 KRGEGLGLSDEEI

-975 ESAVDVLGNETLKLM
+975 ESALEILGNETLRLM
-990 AAELVKIIRKNAG
+990 AAELVKIIRQNAG
-1003 VDWTLRKNIQAKMKV
+1003 VDWTLRKNIQAKIKV

-1031 DMQKLATENI
+1031 DKQKLAAENI
-1041 LKQAELICRDAG
+1041 LKQAELLCRDVG
-1053 VSAAIRAA
+1053 VSAA

>member
-1 MSIPTIIP
+1 MP
-9 ESEVEAAALEILSE
+9 ESEVEAAALEILTE
-23 LGYDYLYGPDIA
+23 LGYGYLYGPDIA
-35 PETEDAERNDFGTVV
+35 PETEGAEKGDFGTVI
-50 LPHRLRAAVDRLNP
+50 LPRRLREAVDRLNP
-64 KIPSEAREEAVK
+64 KIPAEAREEAIK
-76 KVLREESQ
+76 KVLRAESQ
-84 DLVHNNRAFHN
+84 DPVHNNRAFHN

-101 DVEFQGQ
+101 DVEYQGQ
-108 DGETVYDKVWL
+108 DGENVYDKVWL
-119 FDFGKPLENEFL
+119 FDFAKPLENEFL
-131 AINQFTI
+131 AVNQFTV

-153 NGLPLVVVEL
+153 NGLPIVVVEL

-169 NGFED
+169 SGFEN

-188 KKEIPALFRYNSFL
+188 KKEIPGLFRYNAFL

-210 MAGTLTSNREWFVPW
+210 MVGTLTSNREWFVPW
-225 KTVDGEK
+225 KTIDGEK

-253 LLDLIR
+253 LLDLVR
-259 HFIVFEDDRGRI
+259 HFTVFEDDRGKVV
-271 IKKLARYHQYHAV
+271 KKLARYHQYHAV

-294 SRPEGD
+294 SMPDGD

-318 VFYTGK
+318 VFYAGK

-363 QAENRAHLRELLAV
+363 QAETRAQLRELLSV

-389 FSPEDEEDQFPTLSE
+389 FSPEGEEDKFPVLSE
-404 RRNIIVIAD
+404 RRNIVVIAD
-413 EAHLS
+413 EAHRS
-418 QYGFDAKFRERV
+418 QYGFDAKIRERE
-430 VEYEKVAEISY
+430 VEGEKVAEISY

-488 NDGVT
+488 NDKVT
-493 VRIFYESRLS
+493 VPIFYESRLS

-518 FSKITDDRDS
+518 FSEITGDRES

-548 DNLKKLAY
+548 ENLRKLAE
-556 DIVFHFEKRLEDAM
+556 DIIAHFEKRLGAM

-577 CMSRR
+577 CMSRQ
-582 ICADLYNE
+582 ICVDLYNR
-590 ITALRPEWHSEDDLK
+590 IIAFRPEWHNEDDLK
-605 GKIKVI
+605 GTIKVI
-611 ITGSA
+611 MTGSA
-616 ADDEILQPH
+616 SDDEPLQPH
-625 IRNKSRRTKIRDR
+625 IRNRGRRMKIRDR
-638 MQDPADSLN
+638 MQDPADPLKL
-647 MVIVCDMW
+647 VIVCDMW

-672 LQGHN
+672 IQGHN

-686 RVFRDK
+686 RVFKDK

-704 YDLKYAMANYTRSGG
+704 YDLKSAMANYTRSGG

-729 AVELMLEKYEIVQDM
+729 AVALMLEKYEIVQDL
-744 FYGFDYMRIFST
+744 FHGFDYMRIFSA
-756 SPKEKLTIVREGADF
+756 SPKEKLGIVREGADF
-771 ILSQGRTEDERT
+771 ILSKGRTEDERT

-797 KAFALSVPH
+797 RAFALSVPH
-806 FEADRIRDEL
+806 IEADRIRDEL

-827 KVDRKPAKS
+827 KIERRPAKS

-853 NEEII
+853 TEEII

-865 IKRPDISI
+865 IKKPDISI
-873 LSEDFLTEVRDL
+873 LSDEFLTEVRDL

-903 KIRSRRNLIQG
+903 KTRSRRNLIQS

-936 QVIEELLD
+936 QVIEELLA

-953 KRGEEAGLSEEEI
+953 KRGEEAGLSEEEL

-975 ESAVDVLGNETLKLM
+975 ESALEVLGNETLRLM
-990 AAELVKIIRKNAG
+990 AAELVKIIRQNAG
-1003 VDWTLRKNIQAKMKV
+1003 VDWTLRKNIQAKIKV

-1031 DMQKLATENI
+1031 DKQKLATENI
-1041 LKQAELICRDAG
+1041 LKQAELLCRDAG
-1053 VSAAIRAA
+1053 FSVAVQAE

>member
-1 MSIPTIIP
+1 MP
-9 ESEVEAAALEILSE
+9 
-23 LGYDYLYGPDIA
+23 
-35 PETEDAERNDFGTVV
+35 R
-50 LPHRLRAAVDRLNP
+50 RLQAAVKKLNEGIP
-64 KIPSEAREEAVK
+64 KEAREEAVK
-76 KVLREESQ
+76 RVLREESQ
-84 DLVHNNRAFHN
+84 DLIHNNRAFHD

-101 DVEFQGQ
+101 DVEYQGK

-119 FDFGKPLENEFL
+119 FDFSEPEENEFL
-131 AINQFTI
+131 AVNQFTV
-138 IEDGNN
+138 IEDGRE
-144 RRPDIILFV
+144 RRPDLVLFV

-169 NGFED
+169 SGYED
-174 EEIIWDAYKQFQTY
+174 EEIIWDAYRQFQTY
-188 KKEIPALFRYNSFL
+188 KREIPALFHYNAFL
-202 LISDGQDA
+202 IISDGQDA
-210 MAGTLTSNREWFVPW
+210 MAGTLSSDREWFVPW

-232 VADFK
+232 LAEFK
-237 VPPMEVLL
+237 VPPMEVLF

-253 LLDLIR
+253 LMDLVR
-259 HFIVFEDDRGRI
+259 HFIVFEDDRGKL

-294 SRPEGD
+294 SMPEGD
-300 RKCGVVWHT
+300 RKCGVIWHT

-318 VFYTGK
+318 VFYAGK
-324 LALELDNPTIVVL
+324 LVLGLDNPTIVVI

-347 FDNFARCS
+347 FENFARCS
-355 EILRQQPV
+355 EVLRQKPV
-363 QAENRAHLRELLAV
+363 QAETRAHLRELLAV

-389 FSPEDEEDQFPTLSE
+389 FSPEEEEDQFPTLSG

-413 EAHLS
+413 EAHRS
-418 QYGFDAKFRERV
+418 QYGFDAKFREKE
-430 VEYEKVAEISY
+430 VEEEKVAEISY

-447 RDALPNASFIGF
+447 RDALPSASFIGF
-459 TGTPIELD
+459 TGTPIEFD

-493 VRIFYESRLS
+493 VPIFYESRLS

-508 KEARETLDTE
+508 KEARETLDSDFSTITE
-518 FSKITDDRDS
+518 DRES

-541 EVVVGSE
+541 EAVVGSE
-548 DNLKKLAY
+548 DNLEKLAA

-590 ITALRPEWHSEDDLK
+590 IITLRPDWHEGDDLK
-605 GKIKVI
+605 GTIKVI

-616 ADDEILQPH
+616 ADDELLQPH
-625 IRNKSRRTKIRDR
+625 IRNKGRRTKIRDR
-638 MQDPADSLN
+638 MQDPEDPLKL
-647 MVIVCDMW
+647 VIVCDMW

-663 LHTMYFLKW
+663 LHTMYFMKW

-686 RVFRDK
+686 RVFMDK

-729 AVELMLEKYEIVQDM
+729 AVELMLEKYEIVRDL
-744 FYGFDYMRIFST
+744 FYGFDYMRIFSA
-756 SPKEKLTIVREGADF
+756 SPKEKLGIVREGADF
-771 ILSQGRTEDERT
+771 ILSKGRSEAQRT
-783 QEKKRFI
+783 QEKKRLI

-806 FEADRIRDEL
+806 SEADRIRDEV

-836 KYEMNSAIKELV
+836 KYEVNSAIKELV

-853 NEEII
+853 NKEII
-858 DVFDAVG
+858 DVFDLVG

-873 LSEDFLTEVRDL
+873 LSEDFLAEVRDL

-903 KIRSRRNLIQG
+903 KTRSRKNFIQG

-953 KRGEEAGLSEEEI
+953 KRGEELGLSEEEI

-975 ESAVDVLGNETLKLM
+975 ESAVEVLGNETLRLM
-990 AAELVKIIRKNAG
+990 AAELVGIIRKNAG
-1003 VDWTLRKNIQAKMKV
+1003 IDWTLRKNIQAKMRI

-1031 DMQKLATENI
+1031 DKRKLATESI
-1041 LKQAELICRDAG
+1041 LKQAELLCRD
-1053 VSAAIRAA
+1053 VSFEACMA

>member
-1 MSIPTIIP
+1 MPTIIP

>member
-1 MSIPTIIP
+1 MI
-9 ESEVEAAALEILSE
+9 
-23 LGYDYLYGPDIA
+23 
-35 PETEDAERNDFGTVV
+35 
-50 LPHRLRAAVDRLNP
+50 
-64 KIPSEAREEAVK
+64 
-76 KVLREESQ
+76 
-84 DLVHNNRAFHN
+84 
-95 MLVNGV
+95 
-101 DVEFQGQ
+101 
-108 DGETVYDKVWL
+108 
-119 FDFGKPLENEFL
+119 
-131 AINQFTI
+131 
-138 IEDGNN
+138 
-144 RRPDIILFV
+144 
-153 NGLPLVVVEL
+153 EL

-174 EEIIWDAYKQFQTY
+174 DEIIWDAYKQFQTY
-188 KKEIPALFRYNSFL
+188 KNDIPGLFRYNAFM

-210 MAGTLTSNREWFVPW
+210 MVGTLTSNREWFVPW
-225 KTVDGEK
+225 KTIDGEK
-232 VADFK
+232 AAEFR

-253 LLDLIR
+253 LLNLVR
-259 HFIVFEDDRGRI
+259 HFIVFEDDRGKVV
-271 IKKLARYHQYHAV
+271 KKLARYHQYHAV
-284 NRAVEKTKLA
+284 NRAVEKTKHA
-294 SRPEGD
+294 SMPEGD

-318 VFYTGK
+318 VFYAGK

-355 EILRQQPV
+355 EILRQQPL
-363 QAENRAHLRELLAV
+363 QAETRAQLRELLSV

-389 FSPEDEEDQFPTLSE
+389 FSPEDEEDKFPILSG
-404 RRNIIVIAD
+404 RRNIVIIAD
-413 EAHLS
+413 EAHRS
-418 QYGFDAKFRERV
+418 QYGFDAKIRERE
-430 VEYEKVAEISY
+430 VEGEKVAEISY
-441 GFAKHM
+441 GFAKYM
-447 RDALPNASFIGF
+447 RDGLPNASFIGF

-475 GDYIDIYDIEQAV
+475 VDYIDIYDIEQAV

-518 FSKITDDRDS
+518 FSTITGDRES

-541 EVVVGSE
+541 EVVVGSK
-548 DNLKKLAY
+548 DNLKKLAE
-556 DIVFHFEKRLEDAM
+556 DIVFHFEKRIDEAL

-577 CMSRR
+577 CMSRQ
-582 ICADLYNE
+582 ICVDLYNE
-590 ITALRPEWHSEDDLK
+590 IIALRPEWHDEDDLK
-605 GKIKVI
+605 GSIKVVM
-611 ITGSA
+611 TGSA
-616 ADDEILQPH
+616 ADDAHLQPH
-625 IRNKSRRTKIRDR
+625 IRNKGRRMKIRDR
-638 MQDPADSLN
+638 MQDPADPLKL
-647 MVIVCDMW
+647 VIVCDMW

-672 LQGHN
+672 IQGHN

-729 AVELMLEKYEIVQDM
+729 AVALMLEKHEIVQDL
-744 FYGFDYMRIFST
+744 FYGFDYMRIFSA
-756 SPKEKLTIVREGADF
+756 SPNEKLGIVREGADF
-771 ILSQGRTEDERT
+771 ILSKGRTEDERT

-816 AYFQAVRAILV
+816 AYFQAVRVILV
-827 KVDRKPAKS
+827 KIERRPAKS

-853 NEEII
+853 TEEII
-858 DVFDAVG
+858 DVFDVVG
-865 IKRPDISI
+865 IKKPDISI
-873 LSEDFLTEVRDL
+873 LSEEFLTEVRDL

-903 KIRSRRNLIQG
+903 KIRSRRNLIEG
-914 KSFAEMLERAINE
+914 RSFAEMLERAINE

-953 KRGEEAGLSEEEI
+953 KRGEELGLSEEEI

-975 ESAVDVLGNETLKLM
+975 ESAVELLGNETLRLM
-990 AAELVKIIRKNAG
+990 AIELVKIIRQNSG
-1003 VDWTLRKNIQAKMKV
+1003 IDWTLRKNIQAKMKV
-1018 SVKRLLKKYGYPP
+1018 NIKRLLKKYGYPP
-1031 DMQKLATENI
+1031 DKQMLATENI
-1041 LKQAELICRDAG
+1041 LKQAELLCMDVGI
-1053 VSAAIRAA
+1053 

>member
-1 MSIPTIIP
+1 
-9 ESEVEAAALEILSE
+9 
-23 LGYDYLYGPDIA
+23 
-35 PETEDAERNDFGTVV
+35 
-50 LPHRLRAAVDRLNP
+50 
-64 KIPSEAREEAVK
+64 
-76 KVLREESQ
+76 
-84 DLVHNNRAFHN
+84 

-101 DVEFQGQ
+101 DVEYQGQ

-119 FDFGKPLENEFL
+119 FDFAEPLENEFL
-131 AINQFTI
+131 AVNQFTI

-169 NGFED
+169 SGFED

-188 KKEIPALFRYNSFL
+188 KKEIPGLFRYNAFL

-210 MAGTLTSNREWFVPW
+210 MVGTLTSNREWFVPW
-225 KTVDGEK
+225 KTIDGEK

-259 HFIVFEDDRGRI
+259 HFIAFEDDHGKVV
-271 IKKLARYHQYHAV
+271 KKLARYHQYHAV
-284 NRAVEKTKLA
+284 NKAVEKTKLA
-294 SRPEGD
+294 SMPEGD

-318 VFYTGK
+318 VFYAGK

-363 QAENRAHLRELLAV
+363 QAETRAQLRELLSV

-389 FSPEDEEDQFPTLSE
+389 FSPEDEEDKFPILSE

-413 EAHLS
+413 EAHRS
-418 QYGFDAKFRERV
+418 QYGFDAKIRERE
-430 VEYEKVAEISY
+430 VEGEKVAEISY

-493 VRIFYESRLS
+493 VKIFYESRLS

-518 FSKITDDRDS
+518 FSEITGDRGS

-548 DNLKKLAY
+548 ENLKKLAE
-556 DIVFHFEKRLEDAM
+556 DIVSHFEKRLEDAM

-577 CMSRR
+577 CMSRQ
-582 ICADLYNE
+582 ICVDLYNK
-590 ITALRPEWHSEDDLK
+590 IIAIRPDWHDEDDLK

-611 ITGSA
+611 MTGSA
-616 ADDEILQPH
+616 SDDELLQPH
-625 IRNKSRRTKIRDR
+625 IRNKARRMKIRDR
-638 MQDPADSLN
+638 MQDPADPLKL
-647 MVIVCDMW
+647 VIVCDMW

-672 LQGHN
+672 IQGHN

-686 RVFRDK
+686 RVFKDK

-704 YDLKYAMANYTRSGG
+704 YDLKSAMANYTRSGG
-719 RGSPADYKDE
+719 RGSPTNYKDE
-729 AVELMLEKYEIVQDM
+729 AVALMLEKYEIVQDL
-744 FYGFDYMRIFST
+744 FYGFDYMRIFSA
-756 SPKEKLTIVREGADF
+756 SSKEKLGIVREGADF
-771 ILSQGRTEDERT
+771 ILSKGRTEDERT

-816 AYFQAVRAILV
+816 AYFQAVRTILV
-827 KVDRKPAKS
+827 KIERRPAKS
-836 KYEMNSAIKELV
+836 KYEVNSAIKELV

-853 NEEII
+853 TEEII
-858 DVFDAVG
+858 DVFDVVG
-865 IKRPDISI
+865 IKKPDISI
-873 LSEDFLTEVRDL
+873 LSEEFLTEVRDL

-903 KIRSRRNLIQG
+903 KTRSRRNLIEG
-914 KSFAEMLERAINE
+914 RSFAEMLERAINE
-927 YKNRGIDTV
+927 YKNRGIDTL
-936 QVIEELLD
+936 QVIEELLN

-953 KRGEEAGLSEEEI
+953 KRGEALGLSDEEI

-975 ESAVDVLGNETLKLM
+975 ESAVELLGNETLRLM
-990 AAELVKIIRKNAG
+990 AVELVKTIRQNSG
-1003 VDWTLRKNIQAKMKV
+1003 VDWTLRKNIQAKMRI

-1031 DMQKLATENI
+1031 DKQLLATENI
-1041 LKQAELICRDAG
+1041 LKQAELLCIG
-1053 VSAAIRAA
+1053 IEQLNPLIIV

>member
-1 MSIPTIIP
+1 
-9 ESEVEAAALEILSE
+9 
-23 LGYDYLYGPDIA
+23 
-35 PETEDAERNDFGTVV
+35 
-50 LPHRLRAAVDRLNP
+50 
-64 KIPSEAREEAVK
+64 
-76 KVLREESQ
+76 
-84 DLVHNNRAFHN
+84 

-101 DVEFQGQ
+101 DVEYQGQ

-119 FDFGKPLENEFL
+119 FNFAEPAENEFL
-131 AINQFTI
+131 AVNQFTV
-138 IEDGNN
+138 IEDGNT

-163 KRPDEE
+163 KRPDED
-169 NGFED
+169 NGFAE

-188 KKEIPALFRYNSFL
+188 KKDIPGLFRYNAFL

-210 MAGTLTSNREWFVPW
+210 RVGTLTSNNREWFVPW
-225 KTVDGEK
+225 KTIDGEK

-237 VPPMEVLL
+237 IPPMEVLL
-245 RGMCRPEI
+245 RGMCRQEI

-259 HFIVFEDDRGRI
+259 HFIVFEDDHGKV

-294 SRPEGD
+294 CMPDGD

-318 VFYTGK
+318 VFYAGK

-347 FDNFARCS
+347 FDNFARCV

-363 QAENRAHLRELLAV
+363 QAETRTHLRELLSV

-389 FSPEDEEDQFPTLSE
+389 FSPEDEEDQFPILSE
-404 RRNIIVIAD
+404 RRNIVVIAD
-413 EAHLS
+413 EAHRS
-418 QYGFDAKFRERV
+418 QYGFDAKFRERE
-430 VEYEKVAEISY
+430 VEGEKVAEISY
-441 GFAKHM
+441 GFAKHI

-493 VRIFYESRLS
+493 VKIFYESRLS

-508 KEARETLDTE
+508 KEARETLDAD
-518 FSKITDDRDS
+518 FSQITRDWDL

-541 EVVVGSE
+541 EAVIGSK
-548 DNLKKLAY
+548 DNLKKLAA
-556 DIVFHFEKRLEDAM
+556 DIVSHFEKRLEDAM
-570 DGKGMIV
+570 DGKGMII
-577 CMSRR
+577 CMTRQM
-582 ICADLYNE
+582 CVDLYNE
-590 ITALRPEWHSEDDLK
+590 IIALRPEWHDDDDLR
-605 GKIKVI
+605 GQIKVI
-611 ITGSA
+611 MTGSA
-616 ADDEILQPH
+616 ADDEPLQPH
-625 IRNKSRRTKIRDR
+625 IRNKGRRMKIRDR
-638 MQDPADSLN
+638 MQDPNDPLKL
-647 MVIVCDMW
+647 VIVCDMW

-704 YDLKYAMANYTRSGG
+704 YDLKYAMANYTRNGG
-719 RGSPADYKDE
+719 RGNPADYKDQ
-729 AVELMLEKYEIVQDM
+729 AVALMLEKYEIVRDL
-744 FYGFDYMRIFST
+744 FYGFDYMRIFSA
-756 SPKEKLTIVREGADF
+756 SPKEKLGIVREGADF
-771 ILSQGRTEDERT
+771 ILSLGRTEDERA
-783 QEKKRFI
+783 QEKKRLI

-797 KAFALSVPH
+797 KAFALSVPDP
-806 FEADRIRDEL
+806 EAEKIRDEL
-816 AYFQAVRAILV
+816 AYFQAVKAILV
-827 KVDRKPAKS
+827 KLERRPAKS

-853 NEEII
+853 TEEII

-865 IKRPDISI
+865 INKPEISI
-873 LSEDFLTEVRDL
+873 LSEEFLAEVRDL

-903 KIRSRRNLIQG
+903 KTRSRRNLIQG
-914 KSFAEMLERAINE
+914 KSFAEMLEQAINK
-927 YKNRGIDTV
+927 YKSRGIDTL
-936 QVIEELLD
+936 QVIEELLA
-944 LAKKISEAD
+944 LAKKISDAD
-953 KRGEEAGLSEEEI
+953 KRGEGLGLSDEEI

-975 ESAVDVLGNETLKLM
+975 ESALEILGNETLRLM
-990 AAELVKIIRKNAG
+990 ASELVRIIRQNAG
-1003 VDWTLRKNIQAKMKV
+1003 VDWTLRKNIQAKIKV

-1031 DMQKLATENI
+1031 DKQKLATENI
-1041 LKQAELICRDAG
+1041 LKQAELLCRDAG
-1053 VSAAIRAA
+1053 FSAA

>member
-413 EAHLS
+413 EAHRS

-953 KRGEEAGLSEEEI
+953 KRGEEAGLSEEEV

-990 AAELVKIIRKNAG
+990 AAELVKIIRQNAG

-1041 LKQAELICRDAG
+1041 LKQAEMICRDAG

>member
-1 MSIPTIIP
+1 MNEGIP
-9 ESEVEAAALEILSE
+9 
-23 LGYDYLYGPDIA
+23 
-35 PETEDAERNDFGTVV
+35 
-50 LPHRLRAAVDRLNP
+50 
-64 KIPSEAREEAVK
+64 KEAREEAVK

-84 DLVHNNRAFHN
+84 DLIHNNRAFHD

-101 DVEFQGQ
+101 DVEYQGK

-119 FDFGKPLENEFL
+119 FDFAEPEENEFL
-131 AINQFTI
+131 AVNQFTV
-138 IEDGNN
+138 IEDGNE
-144 RRPDIILFV
+144 RRPDIVLFV

-169 NGFED
+169 NGYED
-174 EEIIWDAYKQFQTY
+174 EEIVWDAYRQFQTY
-188 KKEIPALFRYNSFL
+188 KKEIPALFRYNAFL
-202 LISDGQDA
+202 IISDGQDA

-232 VADFK
+232 LAEFK
-237 VPPMEVLL
+237 VPPMEVLF

-253 LLDLIR
+253 LLDLVR
-259 HFIVFEDDRGRI
+259 HFIVFEDDRGKL

-294 SRPEGD
+294 SMPEGD
-300 RKCGVVWHT
+300 RKCGVIWHT

-318 VFYTGK
+318 VFYAGK
-324 LALELDNPTIVVL
+324 LVLGLDNPTIVVI

-347 FDNFARCS
+347 FENFARCG
-355 EILRQQPV
+355 EILRQKPV
-363 QAENRAHLRELLAV
+363 QAETRAQLRELLAV

-389 FSPEDEEDQFPTLSE
+389 FSPEDEEDRFPTLSG

-413 EAHLS
+413 EAHRS
-418 QYGFDAKFRERV
+418 QYGFDAKFREKE
-430 VEYEKVAEISY
+430 VEEEKVAEITY

-459 TGTPIELD
+459 TGTPIEFD

-493 VRIFYESRLS
+493 VPIFYESRLS

-508 KEARETLDTE
+508 KEARETLDSE
-518 FSKITDDRDS
+518 FSMITEGREL

-535 SRWSRL
+535 SKWSRL
-541 EVVVGSE
+541 EAVVGSE
-548 DNLKKLAY
+548 DNLEKLAA
-556 DIVFHFEKRLEDAM
+556 DIVLHFEKRLEDGM

-582 ICADLYNE
+582 ICADLYDE
-590 ITALRPEWHSEDDLK
+590 IIALRPDWHDGDDLK
-605 GKIKVI
+605 GAIKVI

-616 ADDEILQPH
+616 ADDELLQPH
-625 IRNKSRRTKIRDR
+625 IRNKGRRTKIRDR
-638 MQDPADSLN
+638 MQDPEDPLKL
-647 MVIVCDMW
+647 VIVCDMW

-663 LHTMYFLKW
+663 LHTMYFMKW

-686 RVFRDK
+686 RVFMDK

-729 AVELMLEKYEIVQDM
+729 AVELMLEKYEIVRDL
-744 FYGFDYMRIFST
+744 FYGFDYMRIFSA
-756 SPKEKLTIVREGADF
+756 SPKEKLGIVREGADF
-771 ILSQGRTEDERT
+771 ILSKGRSEDEWSEGAKAKWSGGAEVRRSKTGRSKTGRSKGAKGSETRT
-783 QEKKRFI
+783 DQEKKRLI

-806 FEADRIRDEL
+806 PEADRIRDEV

-858 DVFDAVG
+858 DVFDVVG

-873 LSEDFLTEVRDL
+873 LSEDFLAEVRDL

-903 KIRSRRNLIQG
+903 KTRSRKNLIQG

-953 KRGEEAGLSEEEI
+953 KRGEELGLSGEEI

-975 ESAVDVLGNETLKLM
+975 ESAVEVLGNETLRLM
-990 AAELVKIIRKNAG
+990 AAELVRIIRENAG

-1031 DMQKLATENI
+1031 DKQKLATESI
-1041 LKQAELICRDAG
+1041 LKQAELLCRDA
-1053 VSAAIRAA
+1053 SFEACMA

>member
-1 MSIPTIIP
+1 M
-9 ESEVEAAALEILSE
+9 
-23 LGYDYLYGPDIA
+23 
-35 PETEDAERNDFGTVV
+35 
-50 LPHRLRAAVDRLNP
+50 NP
-64 KIPSEAREEAVK
+64 KIPIEAKEEAIK
-76 KVLREESQ
+76 KVLRAESQ
-84 DLVHNNRAFHN
+84 DPVHDNRAFHS

-101 DVEFQGQ
+101 DVEYQGQ
-108 DGETVYDKVWL
+108 EGETVYDKVWL
-119 FDFGKPLENEFL
+119 FDFEEPLENEFL
-131 AINQFTI
+131 AVNQFTI

-153 NGLPLVVVEL
+153 NGLPLVVAEL
-163 KRPDEE
+163 KRPDEDS
-169 NGFED
+169 GFED

-188 KKEIPALFRYNSFL
+188 KKEIPGLFRYNAFL

-210 MAGTLTSNREWFVPW
+210 MVGTLTSNREWFVPW
-225 KTVDGEK
+225 KTIDGEK
-232 VADFK
+232 IADFK

-245 RGMCRPEI
+245 RGICRPEI

-259 HFIVFEDDRGRI
+259 HFIVFEDDHGKVV
-271 IKKLARYHQYHAV
+271 KKLARYHQYHAV
-284 NRAVEKTKLA
+284 NKAVEKTKFA
-294 SRPEGD
+294 SMPDGD

-318 VFYTGK
+318 VFYAGK

-363 QAENRAHLRELLAV
+363 QTETRAQLRELLSV

-389 FSPEDEEDQFPTLSE
+389 FSPEDEEDKFPILSE

-413 EAHLS
+413 EAHRS
-418 QYGFDAKFRERV
+418 QYGFDAKIRERE
-430 VEYEKVAEISY
+430 VEGEKVAEISY

-493 VRIFYESRLS
+493 VKIFYESRLS

-508 KEARETLDTE
+508 KEARETLDTK
-518 FSKITDDRDS
+518 FSEITGDREL

-548 DNLKKLAY
+548 ENLRKLAE
-556 DIVFHFEKRLEDAM
+556 DIVSHFEKRLEDAM

-577 CMSRR
+577 CMSRQM
-582 ICADLYNE
+582 CVDLYNK
-590 ITALRPEWHSEDDLK
+590 IIALRPEWHDEDDLK

-611 ITGSA
+611 MTGSA
-616 ADDEILQPH
+616 SDDEPLQPH
-625 IRNKSRRTKIRDR
+625 IRNKARRMKIRDR
-638 MQDPADSLN
+638 MQDPADPLKL
-647 MVIVCDMW
+647 VIVCDMW

-672 LQGHN
+672 IQGHN

-686 RVFRDK
+686 RVFKDK

-704 YDLKYAMANYTRSGG
+704 YDLKSAMANYTRSGG
-719 RGSPADYKDE
+719 RGSPTDYKDE
-729 AVELMLEKYEIVQDM
+729 AVALMLEKYEIVQDL
-744 FYGFDYMRIFST
+744 FYGFDYMKIFSA
-756 SPKEKLTIVREGADF
+756 SPKEKLGIVREGADF
-771 ILSQGRTEDERT
+771 ILSKGRTEDERT

-806 FEADRIRDEL
+806 FEADHIRDEL

-827 KVDRKPAKS
+827 KIERRLAKS
-836 KYEMNSAIKELV
+836 KYEVNSAIKELV

-853 NEEII
+853 TEEII
-858 DVFDAVG
+858 DVFDVVG
-865 IKRPDISI
+865 IKKPDISI
-873 LSEDFLTEVRDL
+873 LSEEFLTEVRDL

-903 KIRSRRNLIQG
+903 KTRSRRNLIEG
-914 KSFAEMLERAINE
+914 RSFAEMLERAINE

-936 QVIEELLD
+936 QVIEELLA

-953 KRGEEAGLSEEEI
+953 KRGEALGLSDEEI

-975 ESAVDVLGNETLKLM
+975 ESAVELLGNETLRLM
-990 AAELVKIIRKNAG
+990 AVELVKIIRQNSG
-1003 VDWTLRKNIQAKMKV
+1003 VDWTLRKNIQAKMRI

-1031 DMQKLATENI
+1031 DKQLLATENI
-1041 LKQAELICRDAG
+1041 LKQAELLCIG
-1053 VSAAIRAA
+1053 VEQLNPLIVV

>member
-1 MSIPTIIP
+1 MPTIIP

-413 EAHLS
+413 EAHRS

-953 KRGEEAGLSEEEI
+953 KRGEEAGLSEEEV

-990 AAELVKIIRKNAG
+990 AAELVKIIRQNAG

-1041 LKQAELICRDAG
+1041 LKQAEMICRDAG

>member
-1 MSIPTIIP
+1 M
-9 ESEVEAAALEILSE
+9 
-23 LGYDYLYGPDIA
+23 
-35 PETEDAERNDFGTVV
+35 
-50 LPHRLRAAVDRLNP
+50 
-64 KIPSEAREEAVK
+64 
-76 KVLREESQ
+76 LREESQ
-84 DLVHNNRAFHN
+84 DLVHNNRSFHN

-101 DVEFQGQ
+101 DVEYQGQ

-119 FDFGKPLENEFL
+119 IDFAKPAENEFL
-131 AINQFTI
+131 AVNQFTI

-153 NGLPLVVVEL
+153 NGLPLVVIEL
-163 KRPDEE
+163 KRPDEDSSF
-169 NGFED
+169 GD
-174 EEIIWDAYKQFQTY
+174 DEIIWDAYQQFQTY
-188 KKEIPALFRYNSFL
+188 KKDIPGLFRYNAFL

-210 MAGTLTSNREWFVPW
+210 MAGTLTSNREWFIPW
-225 KTVDGEK
+225 KTIDGEK

-245 RGMCRPEI
+245 RGMCRPDI

-259 HFIVFEDDRGRI
+259 HFIVFEDDHGKV

-284 NRAVEKTKLA
+284 NKAVEKTKLA
-294 SRPEGD
+294 CMPDGD

-309 QGSGKSLSM
+309 QGSGKSLEM
-318 VFYTGK
+318 VFYAGK

-347 FDNFARCS
+347 FDSFARCS

-363 QAENRAHLRELLAV
+363 QAESRAHLRELLSV

-389 FSPEDEEDQFPTLSE
+389 FSPEGEEDQFPVLSE
-404 RRNIIVIAD
+404 RRNIVVIAD
-413 EAHLS
+413 EAHRS
-418 QYGFDAKFRERV
+418 QYGFDAKFRERE
-430 VEYEKVAEISY
+430 VEGEKVAEISY
-441 GFAKHM
+441 GFAKYM

-488 NDGVT
+488 KDKVT
-493 VRIFYESRLS
+493 VPVSYESRLS
-503 KLDLV
+503 KIDLA
-508 KEARETLDTE
+508 KEARETLDSD
-518 FSKITDDRDS
+518 FSKITGDWDS

-541 EVVVGSE
+541 EVVVGSK
-548 DNLKKLAY
+548 DNLRKLAA
-556 DIVFHFEKRLEDAM
+556 DIVFHFEKRLEAM

-577 CMSRR
+577 CMTRQ
-582 ICADLYNE
+582 ICVDLYNE
-590 ITALRPEWHSEDDLK
+590 IIALHPEWHDEDDLK
-605 GKIKVI
+605 GQIKVI
-611 ITGSA
+611 MTGSA
-616 ADDEILQPH
+616 ADDETMQPH
-625 IRNKSRRTKIRDR
+625 IRNKSRRMKIRDR
-638 MQDPADSLN
+638 MQDPNDPLKL
-647 MVIVCDMW
+647 VIVCDMW

-686 RVFRDK
+686 RVFKDK

-729 AVELMLEKYEIVQDM
+729 AVALMLEKYEIVQDL
-744 FYGFDYMRIFST
+744 FYGFDYMRIFSA

-783 QEKKRFI
+783 QEKKRLI

-806 FEADRIRDEL
+806 PEADRIRDDL
-816 AYFQAVRAILV
+816 AYFQAVRSILV
-827 KVDRKPAKS
+827 KLERRPAKS

-853 NEEII
+853 TEEII
-858 DVFDAVG
+858 DIFDVVG
-865 IKRPDISI
+865 INKPDISI
-873 LSEDFLTEVRDL
+873 LSEDFLAEVRDL

-903 KIRSRRNLIQG
+903 KTRSKRNLIQG

-953 KRGEEAGLSEEEI
+953 KRGEGLGLSDEEI

-975 ESAVDVLGNETLKLM
+975 ESAVEILGNETLRLM
-990 AAELVKIIRKNAG
+990 AAELVKIIRQNAG
-1003 VDWTLRKNIQAKMKV
+1003 VDWTLRKNIQAKIRV
-1018 SVKRLLKKYGYPP
+1018 NVKRLLKKYGYPP
-1031 DMQKLATENI
+1031 DKQKLATENI
-1041 LKQAELICRDAG
+1041 LKQAELLCIG
-1053 VSAAIRAA
+1053 VEQLHPVVA

>member
-1 MSIPTIIP
+1 LKKIQNDIP
-9 ESEVEAAALEILSE
+9 
-23 LGYDYLYGPDIA
+23 G
-35 PETEDAERNDFGTVV
+35 
-50 LPHRLRAAVDRLNP
+50 
-64 KIPSEAREEAVK
+64 
-76 KVLREESQ
+76 
-84 DLVHNNRAFHN
+84 
-95 MLVNGV
+95 
-101 DVEFQGQ
+101 
-108 DGETVYDKVWL
+108 
-119 FDFGKPLENEFL
+119 
-131 AINQFTI
+131 
-138 IEDGNN
+138 
-144 RRPDIILFV
+144 
-153 NGLPLVVVEL
+153 
-163 KRPDEE
+163 
-169 NGFED
+169 
-174 EEIIWDAYKQFQTY
+174 
-188 KKEIPALFRYNSFL
+188 LFRYNAFM

-210 MAGTLTSNREWFVPW
+210 MVGTLTSNREWFVPW
-225 KTVDGEK
+225 KTIDGEK
-232 VADFK
+232 AAEFR

-253 LLDLIR
+253 LLDLVR
-259 HFIVFEDDRGRI
+259 HFIVFEDDRGKVV
-271 IKKLARYHQYHAV
+271 KKLARYHQYHAV
-284 NRAVEKTKLA
+284 NRAVEKTKHA
-294 SRPEGD
+294 PMPEGD

-318 VFYTGK
+318 VFYAGK

-355 EILRQQPV
+355 EILRQQPL
-363 QAENRAHLRELLAV
+363 QAETRAQLRELLSV

-389 FSPEDEEDQFPTLSE
+389 FSPEDEEDKFPILSG
-404 RRNIIVIAD
+404 RRNIVIIAD
-413 EAHLS
+413 EAHRS
-418 QYGFDAKFRERV
+418 QYGFDAKIRERE
-430 VEYEKVAEISY
+430 VEGEKVAEISY
-441 GFAKHM
+441 GFAKYM
-447 RDALPNASFIGF
+447 RDGLPNASFIGF

-518 FSKITDDRDS
+518 FSTITGDRES

-541 EVVVGSE
+541 EVVVGSK
-548 DNLKKLAY
+548 DNLKKLAE
-556 DIVFHFEKRLEDAM
+556 DIVFHFEKRIDEAL

-577 CMSRR
+577 CMSRQ
-582 ICADLYNE
+582 ICVDLYNE
-590 ITALRPEWHSEDDLK
+590 IIALRPEWHDEDDLK
-605 GKIKVI
+605 GSIKVVM
-611 ITGSA
+611 TGSA
-616 ADDEILQPH
+616 ADDAHLQPH
-625 IRNKSRRTKIRDR
+625 IRNKGRRMKIRDR
-638 MQDPADSLN
+638 MQDPADPLKL
-647 MVIVCDMW
+647 VIVCDMW

-672 LQGHN
+672 IQGHN

-729 AVELMLEKYEIVQDM
+729 AVALMLEKYEIVQDI
-744 FYGFDYMRIFST
+744 FYGFDYMRIFSA
-756 SPKEKLTIVREGADF
+756 SPKEKLGIVREGADF
-771 ILSQGRTEDERT
+771 ILSKGRTEDERT

-806 FEADRIRDEL
+806 FETDRIRDEL
-816 AYFQAVRAILV
+816 AYFQAVRVILV
-827 KVDRKPAKS
+827 KIERRPAKS

-853 NEEII
+853 TEEII
-858 DVFDAVG
+858 DVFDVVG
-865 IKRPDISI
+865 IKKPDISI
-873 LSEDFLTEVRDL
+873 LSEEFLTEVRDL

-903 KIRSRRNLIQG
+903 KTRSRRNLIEG
-914 KSFAEMLERAINE
+914 RSFAEMLERAINE

-953 KRGEEAGLSEEEI
+953 KRGEELGLSEEEI

-975 ESAVDVLGNETLKLM
+975 ESAVELLGNETLRLM
-990 AAELVKIIRKNAG
+990 AVELVKIIRQNSG
-1003 VDWTLRKNIQAKMKV
+1003 VDWTLRKNIQAKMKAN
-1018 SVKRLLKKYGYPP
+1018 VKRLLKKYGYPP
-1031 DMQKLATENI
+1031 DKQMLATENI
-1041 LKQAELICRDAG
+1041 LKQAELLCMDVGI
-1053 VSAAIRAA
+1053 